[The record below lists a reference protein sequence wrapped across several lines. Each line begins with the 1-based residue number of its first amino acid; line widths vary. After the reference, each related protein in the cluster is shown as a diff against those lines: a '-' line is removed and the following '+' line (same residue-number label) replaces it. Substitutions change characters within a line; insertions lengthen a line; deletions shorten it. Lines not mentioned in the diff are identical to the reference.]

1 MNRSITT
8 AFLLSLITATACSGS
23 DPEGNIE
30 AELAARAGL
39 QGARDT
45 KPTLSTPT
53 ISIVGATQTSIDVQV
68 CAGDTGAPAGFSV
81 QWMSG
86 DAYNAGGWS
95 SDDPSYCGAS
105 FSGVPAQS
113 VFSLDP
119 GECSTVTIGALDLG
133 QVGVSTGDGCNDGL
147 TCGTEYAFRAFAHGN
162 SDSHRSPFTDPVL
175 GSTLAC
181 DESGE
186 SCTFTQGYWK
196 THDGSPNADVWPVS
210 SLTLGSVA
218 YDQAELSA
226 ILDTAVKGNGLTAL
240 THQLIAA
247 KLNIASGAD
256 PSAISSSVDAADALI
271 GGLVAPPVGSDYLST
286 ASTSALVGEL
296 ASYNEGTT
304 GPGHCDDG
312 GVLVP
317 LPGRISR

>member
-1 MNRSITT
+1 MKHITT
-8 AFLLSLITATACSGS
+8 AFLFSLITATACSGS
-23 DPEGNIE
+23 DPEGNTE
-30 AELAARAGL
+30 AELAVQAGQ
-39 QGARDT
+39 QGDSEA
-45 KPTLSTPT
+45 KSPLSAP
-53 ISIVGATQTSIDVQV
+53 ILSIVGATQTSIDVEV
-68 CAGDTGAPAGFSV
+68 CAGATGAPAGFSV
-81 QWMSG
+81 QWMNG
-86 DAYNAGGWS
+86 DVYTAGGWS

-147 TCGTEYAFRAFAHGN
+147 TCGIEYAFRAFAHGN
-162 SDSHRSPFTDPVL
+162 STSTRSPFSDPIL
-175 GSTLAC
+175 GSTVAC
-181 DESGE
+181 DGGGE

-210 SLTLGSVA
+210 SLTLGSVS
-218 YDQAELSA
+218 YDKAELSS
-226 ILDTAVKGNGLTAL
+226 IFDTAVKGNGLTAL

-247 KLNIASGAD
+247 KLNIANGAD
-256 PSAISSSVDAADALI
+256 PAAISGSVAAADALL
-271 GGLVAPPVGSDYLST
+271 GGLVAPPVGSGYLSP

-296 ASYNEGTT
+296 ASYNEGLT

-312 GVLVP
+312 VLMAP
-317 LPGRISR
+317 LFDRISR